1 MFILLFLSSAVLPR
15 DLIAQDWFR
24 TVATINPV
32 SYLIEGLRSLI
43 ITGWDAEALA
53 LGFGVAIAIFVAR
66 AHGVDARAAREAG
79 AHVSRRARYLA
90 VVRTVAWRNL
100 HSVVRH
106 PALLLPALVFPLF
119 FYMAFAG
126 GLSTLGNLP
135 GFDYYDYNAFQFVF
149 VLLQSAAFGGV
160 FIGFSIGA
168 DFDSGFTRR
177 LFLSARD
184 RSAVIAGFG
193 VAAVVRAAFVWAMVF
208 AIALA
213 TGMQVAG
220 DGIDLSGLIGL
231 ALVVNVAAFLFAA
244 GMMTRMRTLQAAP
257 AMQLPVFMILMTA
270 PVYVPRDLLQGWV
283 ATASQGQPVTAIVE
297 SGRSLMAGDPFHV
310 LLAFAAAAGGAALLA
325 VFARRGLR
333 KAEAAG

>member
-1 MFILLFLSSAVLPR
+1 
-15 DLIAQDWFR
+15 
-24 TVATINPV
+24 
-32 SYLIEGLRSLI
+32 
-43 ITGWDAEALA
+43 
-53 LGFGVAIAIFVAR
+53 
-66 AHGVDARAAREAG
+66 
-79 AHVSRRARYLA
+79 VSRRARYLA

-100 HSVVRH
+100 HSVVRN

-177 LFLSARD
+177 LFLSAHD

-193 VAAVVRAAFVWAMVF
+193 VAAVIRAAFVWAMVF

-213 TGMQVAG
+213 TGMEVAAN
-220 DGIDLSGLIGL
+220 GIDLLGLIGL
-231 ALVVNVAAFLFAA
+231 ALVINVAFFLFAA

-257 AMQLPVFMILMTA
+257 AMQLPVFLVLMTA
-270 PVYVPRDLLQGWV
+270 PVYVPRDLLQGWIE
-283 ATASQGQPVTAIVE
+283 TAAKFNPMTAVVE
-297 SGRSLMAGDPFHV
+297 AGRGLMAGDPFHV
-310 LLAFAAAAGGAALLA
+310 LLAFAAAAGGVTLLT

>member
-1 MFILLFLSSAVLPR
+1 VRA
-15 DLIAQDWFR
+15 A
-24 TVATINPV
+24 
-32 SYLIEGLRSLI
+32 
-43 ITGWDAEALA
+43 
-53 LGFGVAIAIFVAR
+53 AR
-66 AHGVDARAAREAG
+66 ADRR
-79 AHVSRRARYLA
+79 SRYVA

-100 HSVVRH
+100 HSAIRN
-106 PALLLPALVFPLF
+106 PALIVPALIFPLF

-126 GLSTLGNLP
+126 GLSTLGDLP

-160 FIGFSIGA
+160 FIGFSIAA

-193 VAAVVRAAFVWAMVF
+193 VAALIRAAFVWAMVF
-208 AIALA
+208 AIALV
-213 TGMQVAG
+213 TGMEVDANV
-220 DGIDLSGLIGL
+220 IDLGGLIGL
-231 ALVVNVAAFLFAA
+231 ALIVNVTFFLFAA
-244 GMMTRMRTLQAAP
+244 GMMTRLRTLQAAP
-257 AMQLPVFMILMTA
+257 AMQLPVFFILMTA
-270 PVYVPRDLLQGWV
+270 PVYVPRDLLGGWI
-283 ATASQGQPVTAIVE
+283 ATVSKFNPVTAIIE

-310 LLAFAAAAGGAALLA
+310 LLAFAAAAAGAVLLA